1 MKKYL
6 VMKCREL
13 DDQYEC
19 DVERFPICITDN
31 WKAFDG
37 MFPMEVYEI
46 EENGNIG
53 KRIREWDDPANAEKE
68 WCLVIGLK
76 ILENLLSKRSL
87 LTANLPMAFPQK

>member
-31 WKAFDG
+31 WEAFNG

-53 KRIREWDDPANAEKE
+53 KRIREWDDPANAEKGM
-68 WCLVIGLK
+68 V
-76 ILENLLSKRSL
+76 LEY
-87 LTANLPMAFPQK
+87 